1 MPHQIHTCVE
11 PMKVYSFLTFFF
23 LSHSFVFFGWKVGN
37 KQLYYLL
44 SGIGR
49 AYLPSI
55 PCPPWKRTE
64 FLAPFNGSRYLSWG
78 NSSLIRLQIMMFLLY
93 MSYLWDFFFFNLPSK
108 RSEAMHRWDFSRSN
122 PACYP
127 RAHSSWSLVHPG
139 PYLWFQLC
147 EYCTWSHRGCPHPT
161 LVVRISYL
169 LIHELCI
176 WNGAKYTSW
185 PLGADISPCVPKFT

>member
-23 LSHSFVFFGWKVGN
+23 LSHSFVFFGWEVGN

-93 MSYLWDFFFFNLPSK
+93 MSYLWDFFFL
-108 RSEAMHRWDFSRSN
+108 
-122 PACYP
+122 
-127 RAHSSWSLVHPG
+127 
-139 PYLWFQLC
+139 
-147 EYCTWSHRGCPHPT
+147 T
-161 LVVRISYL
+161 YL
-169 LIHELCI
+169 LNAQRQCTDEIFPGQTLHAIQEHTPADHWCI
-176 WNGAKYTSW
+176 LDHIYDSSCVNIVHGATGVA
-185 PLGADISPCVPKFT
+185 PIQP